1 MAGRKS
7 HTFRTIPLLVA
18 IYLLSFPV
26 YAKYSGGTG
35 EPNDPYQIA
44 TAEDLIAFGGD
55 PNDYGKNFILTA
67 DVDLDPDLP
76 GGRVFGDALIAPDN
90 SGGVS
95 GHSGSPFRGVFDG
108 GGHVIA
114 NLHIMGKYGYDAGLF
129 GMLDGLVK
137 DVNLTDVVVIGS
149 PCGAIAGL
157 NHGGMILRCHVSGM
171 VLGIEEVGG
180 LVGTHWNASIIDC
193 RAQVRAVGKESVGG
207 VVGGGPGG
215 TLIGCDV
222 QAEVSGE
229 RNVGGLV
236 GYSHQGQIL
245 ECRASATVSGVDTVG
260 GLIGS
265 SDETMIWSSSADCNV
280 TAKRVAGGLAG
291 RAVWGI
297 SGALIADCYARGSVA
312 GSVVG
317 GLAGEARHNQFM
329 NCYAACEIIP
339 VEIEGQ
345 KLLVGG
351 LLGDVSIPDWGPM
364 TVACFWD
371 AELSKITTGAST
383 RTQDMDLGTGLT
395 TEQMQDQQVFENAGW
410 DFDYTWMIREGQY
423 PTLQWEGQN

>member
-1 MAGRKS
+1 MAGQQS
-7 HTFRTIPLLVA
+7 HTFRTITLLVA
-18 IYLLSFPV
+18 INLLSIPV

-44 TAEDLIAFGGD
+44 TAADLIAFGGE
-55 PNDYGKNFILTA
+55 PNDYNKHFIMTA
-67 DVDLDPDLP
+67 DIDLDPDLP

-90 SGGVS
+90 SGGVG
-95 GHSGSPFRGVFDG
+95 GHSGAPFRGVFDG
-108 GGHVIA
+108 RGHTIA

-137 DVNLTDVVVIGS
+137 DVNLTDVAVIGS

-180 LVGTHWNASIIDC
+180 LAGSHWDASIIDC
-193 RAQVRAVGKESVGG
+193 RAQVRVVGKESVGG

-229 RNVGGLV
+229 RRVGGLV
-236 GYSHQGQIL
+236 GQSHQGQIL
-245 ECRASATVSGVDTVG
+245 ECHASANVTGVDMVG

-265 SDETMIWSSSADCNV
+265 SDETMIWSASADCNV
-280 TAKRVAGGLAG
+280 TARRVAGGLTG

-297 SGALIADCYARGSVA
+297 SGALIADCYARGSVT
-312 GSVVG
+312 GSIIG
-317 GLAGEARHNQFM
+317 GLAGEADQNQFL
-329 NCYAACEIIP
+329 NCYAACKMFP
-339 VEIEGQ
+339 AEIEGE

-351 LLGDVSIPDWGPM
+351 LFGDARTPNWAPM

-371 AELSKITTGAST
+371 TELSGVTTGAST
-383 RTQDMDLGTGLT
+383 RTRDLDLGTGLT
-395 TEQMQDQQVFENAGW
+395 TEQMKARAVFENAGW
-410 DFDYTWMIREGQY
+410 DFDYTWTIREGQY